1 MHTPGAAP
9 VILSDLW
16 PEQAASCCIEKQTLD
31 VIARTGRE
39 GKGRSMEKLD
49 ALLDFIEGHIH
60 EEHIRRTERLH
71 LDAMAYLPVPHLPL
85 AMVFPPAP
93 PKFRCRTLCGPPFM
107 VMQPAHFRHRDD
119 GTLIGELY
127 RPTVMCIHGQR
138 QVRAPAVI
146 TRNLPPQNTA
156 TMPLAEDDHEL
167 QALPPN
173 APDEALRIGILPRT
187 PWGRKYLFH
196 T

>member
-49 ALLDFIEGHIH
+49 ALLDFIEGHID

-71 LDAMAYLPVPHLPL
+71 LDAMAYLSVPHLPL
-85 AMVFPPAP
+85 AMVFPPVPPEIPVPQIMRPSVHGDATRPLPAP
-93 PKFRCRTLCGPPFM
+93 RRRHLDRGAVPADGQVHPWPTTSACASGDNTQRTSSERGDNAP
-107 VMQPAHFRHRDD
+107 RR
-119 GTLIGELY
+119 
-127 RPTVMCIHGQR
+127 RR
-138 QVRAPAVI
+138 SRAPG
-146 TRNLPPQNTA
+146 TP
-156 TMPLAEDDHEL
+156 AECS
-167 QALPPN
+167 
-173 APDEALRIGILPRT
+173 R
-187 PWGRKYLFH
+187 
-196 T
+196 